1 MTRHSKSIFPENH
14 QKIQANHQKTS
25 RKHHFKNQE
34 KPRKT
39 VKTIGT
45 SPKKQHQEEAQQ
57 DWDRNCGSMPH
68 DLGNFGHWMM
78 FRASFE
84 VRLKVIARDLSHA
97 SWAPQ
102 VATGMTSLRPRL
114 GSSHNFSPPH
124 RFQRLWELRKFLSNL
139 SINLQCP
146 SIIQNV
152 QCFPGNPVI

>member
-57 DWDRNCGSMPH
+57 DWAQPQAAPTTWEGAGGGDRNCGSMPH

-97 SWAPQ
+97 S
-102 VATGMTSLRPRL
+102 
-114 GSSHNFSPPH
+114 
-124 RFQRLWELRKFLSNL
+124 
-139 SINLQCP
+139 
-146 SIIQNV
+146 
-152 QCFPGNPVI
+152 